1 MALAHALLTKGAP
14 AKEIF
19 RQVPMPPFRQGGYLQ
34 MLNRLDGRRIAQ
46 HMVRIAEADV
56 GIKTSQATPRMQV
69 EMLVS
74 ELMN

>member
-1 MALAHALLTKGAP
+1 
-14 AKEIF
+14 
-19 RQVPMPPFRQGGYLQ
+19 
-34 MLNRLDGRRIAQ
+34 
-46 HMVRIAEADV
+46 MVRIAEADV

>member
-1 MALAHALLTKGAP
+1 VD
-14 AKEIF
+14 E
-19 RQVPMPPFRQGGYLQ
+19 
-34 MLNRLDGRRIAQ
+34 RRIAQ
-46 HMVRIAEADV
+46 QMVRIAEADV